1 MFKKLLKLIF
11 DPITVVQHYKTEFT
25 LWFIFTIIAGQL
37 GILVNF
43 IIRYYSYG
51 TSIPT
56 SIYLDSISGSFYI
69 FSIATVASM
78 LGPLFIN
85 ILSSDKLVFKTL
97 KVLTTVITIFFLFF
111 SGIVYSVIQSK
122 GGTPPN
128 NLHLKLHWT
137 QTIVYI
143 LSLFLC
149 FYVYC
154 ILKLDNHQKKYK
166 HLNEPIFSEQD
177 DSRVAAVTQESKTV
191 IDDGKGNK
199 L

>member
-1 MFKKLLKLIF
+1 MLKKLFKLII
-11 DPITVVQHYKTEFT
+11 DPVTVVQYYKTEFA

-51 TSIPT
+51 ISIPT

-78 LGPLFIN
+78 LGPLFTN
-85 ILSSDKLVFKTL
+85 ILLSNKLVFKTL
-97 KVLTTVITIFFLFF
+97 KVFTTVITIFFLFF
-111 SGIVYSVIQSK
+111 SGVVYSVIQSK
-122 GGTPPN
+122 SDIPLSN
-128 NLHLKLHWT
+128 LKLNPDWT
-137 QTIVYI
+137 QIVVY
-143 LSLFLC
+143 LFSLFLC

-154 ILKLDNHQKKYK
+154 ILKLDNYQKKYK

-177 DSRVAAVTQESKTV
+177 DNRVAAVTQESKSV

>member
-1 MFKKLLKLIF
+1 MIKKLLRLIV
-11 DPITVVQHYKTEFT
+11 DPVTVVQHFKTEFT

-51 TSIPT
+51 TSIPE

-69 FSIATVASM
+69 FSIATVATM

-85 ILSSDKLVFKTL
+85 ILSSDKLIFKTL

-122 GGTPPN
+122 TGVVQN
-128 NLHLKLHWT
+128 NLKLKIDWT
-137 QTIVYI
+137 QTIVYV
-143 LSLFLC
+143 LSLFIC
-149 FYVYC
+149 FYIYC
-154 ILKLDNHQKKYK
+154 ILRLDNYQKKYK

-177 DSRVAAVTQESKTV
+177 DNRVAKVTQQSKTV